1 MENIFVEFLPPW
13 IETGLQPAFYD
24 KESGTVLQQTA
35 RMYARVNMLIRMFN
49 KLSKNTKE
57 EVERFE
63 TSVNETV
70 ENYIEQFN
78 QLHDYVHDYFDN
90 LDVQEEIN
98 NKLDDM
104 VEAGTLQEIIT
115 TYIQSNVAWT
125 FDNVAE
131 MKLATNL
138 TDDSFAQTIGF
149 YNANDK
155 GGALYKIRAKTN
167 DDTVDEMTLID
178 LYDNTLVAELIKTEV
193 MNVKQFG
200 AKGDG
205 INDDTL
211 AIQTALNFNTNILVP
226 SGTYMVNA
234 ITHIN
239 INSGNRLLLSNDA
252 TIKAITT
259 SQDNYAVILC
269 NDVDDVEISG
279 GTIEGDRLTHT
290 GETGEWGMCI
300 SITNGSS
307 NINIHDIK
315 LVNAWGDGL
324 YLNGGNNVRT
334 QNVTVDS
341 ARRNGYSIVSAVNFR
356 SLNDIIKNTNGT
368 APQAGVDIEP
378 NYDTDKLQN
387 IKFINMITENNLSSG
402 IMMMIGHDNDCS
414 IEITNHSDDGS
425 LNGISVAK
433 STGTTGYIN
442 ILESKYRDNVEN
454 GILLRGCYNS
464 ECLVNIIKPTII
476 NCNTS
481 EKTSPKYGATISC
494 YTESADSDYPLGNIT
509 ITEAYGTNAVLN
521 QTLFSFIND
530 HTSENSKIMNV
541 KIFNPLSIKNNNPL
555 YGSATNDIDIVIIDE
570 YESLGITFGGTLSVS
585 ANSFFS
591 VLKFNGT
598 TARTTTLSA
607 STKVGREFTLKNL
620 GTVAH
625 SLKIPDDQYCLQLGN
640 GTGLTLTLPKTGDSI
655 KLKKFDATHWIVVDK
670 NCNPTIS

>member
-1 MENIFVEFLPPW
+1 MKQMTHIPKFRRFVIQNFPF
-13 IETGLQPAFYD
+13 IEEDFDALTDYGLICKIVEYLNTVIDSQNDVIDKVTELNNAF
-24 KESGTVLQQTA
+24 
-35 RMYARVNMLIRMFN
+35 
-49 KLSKNTKE
+49 
-57 EVERFE
+57 
-63 TSVNETV
+63 NEL
-70 ENYIEQFN
+70 N
-78 QLHDYVHDYFDN
+78 DYVEHYFDN

-98 NKLDDM
+98 NKLEQMAEDGQLTQLIAQFLSLNAVM
-104 VEAGTLQEIIT
+104 SFV
-115 TYIQSNVAWT
+115 SVAS
-125 FDNVAE
+125 
-131 MKLATNL
+131 MKLAENL
-138 TDDSFAQTIGF
+138 VNGSTCETYGF
-149 YNANDK
+149 YSANDG
-155 GGALYKIRAKTN
+155 GGAKYLIRTITN
-167 DDTVDEMTLID
+167 DDLVDEKTIIR
-178 LYDNTLVAELIKTEV
+178 LYDDYLIAELIKEDT

-200 AKGDG
+200 AKGD
-205 INDDTL
+205 NLTDDTL
-211 AIQTALNFNTNILVP
+211 AIQTALNYSKNIEVP

-259 SQDNYAVILC
+259 SQDSYAVILC
-269 NDVDDVEISG
+269 DDVDDVEICG
-279 GTIEGDRLTHT
+279 GTIEGDRLSHT
-290 GETGEWGMCI
+290 GATGEWGMCI

-307 NINIHDIK
+307 NINVHDIK
-315 LVNAWGDGL
+315 LINAWGDGL

-341 ARRNGYSIVSAVNFR
+341 ARRNGYSIISAVNFR

-378 NYDTDKLQN
+378 NYDTNKLQN
-387 IKFINMITENNLSSG
+387 IKFINTITENNLSSG

-442 ILESKYRDNVEN
+442 ILESKYRNNVES

-464 ECLVNIIKPTII
+464 DCLVSIVKPTII

-494 YTESADSDYPLGNIT
+494 YTESADGDYPLGNIT
-509 ITEAYGTNAVLN
+509 ITEAYGTNAVSN
-521 QTLFSFIND
+521 QTLFSFVND

-555 YGSATNDIDIVIIDE
+555 YGSATNDIDIAIIDE

-640 GTGLTLTLPKTGDSI
+640 GAGLTLTLPKTGDSI

>member
-1 MENIFVEFLPPW
+1 MTHIPKFRRFVIQNFPF
-13 IETGLQPAFYD
+13 IEEDFDALTDYGLICKIVEYLNTVIDSQNDVIDKVTELNNAF
-24 KESGTVLQQTA
+24 
-35 RMYARVNMLIRMFN
+35 
-49 KLSKNTKE
+49 
-57 EVERFE
+57 
-63 TSVNETV
+63 NEL
-70 ENYIEQFN
+70 N
-78 QLHDYVHDYFDN
+78 DYVEHYFDN

-98 NKLDDM
+98 NKLEQMAEDGQLTQLIAQFLSLNAVM
-104 VEAGTLQEIIT
+104 SFV
-115 TYIQSNVAWT
+115 SVAS
-125 FDNVAE
+125 
-131 MKLATNL
+131 MKLAENL
-138 TDDSFAQTIGF
+138 VNGSTCETYGF
-149 YNANDK
+149 YSANDG
-155 GGALYKIRAKTN
+155 GGAKYLIRTITN
-167 DDTVDEMTLID
+167 DDLVDEKTIIR
-178 LYDNTLVAELIKTEV
+178 LYDDYLIAELIKEDT

-200 AKGDG
+200 AKGD
-205 INDDTL
+205 NLTDDTL
-211 AIQTALNFNTNILVP
+211 AIQTALNYSKNIEVP

-259 SQDNYAVILC
+259 SQDSYAVILC
-269 NDVDDVEISG
+269 DDVDDVEICG
-279 GTIEGDRLTHT
+279 GTIEGDRLSHT
-290 GETGEWGMCI
+290 GATGEWGMCI

-307 NINIHDIK
+307 NINVHDIK
-315 LVNAWGDGL
+315 LINAWGDGL

-341 ARRNGYSIVSAVNFR
+341 ARRNGYSIISAVNFR

-378 NYDTDKLQN
+378 NYDTNKLQN
-387 IKFINMITENNLSSG
+387 IKFINTITENNLSSG

-442 ILESKYRDNVEN
+442 ILESKYRNNVES

-464 ECLVNIIKPTII
+464 DCLVSIVKPTII

-494 YTESADSDYPLGNIT
+494 YTESADGDYPLGNIT
-509 ITEAYGTNAVLN
+509 ITEAYGTNAVSN
-521 QTLFSFIND
+521 QTLFSFVND

-555 YGSATNDIDIVIIDE
+555 YGSATNDIDIAIIDE

-640 GTGLTLTLPKTGDSI
+640 GAGLTLTLPKTGDSI